1 MVVVLEDLHWAAP
14 TTLAVA
20 EYLGDKLSKAG
31 SAAAPDRHRM
41 PRCRQSTGF
50 TPTVRTS
57 MRAGAA
63 DVARRKIAAMSATTS
78 SGAATPK
85 ARARPTVPISHQELR
100 AHVHCVARR
109 HPICLMTAQ
118 IRGYPPS
125 APTRSPTKCRR
136 STARCRVRRAVA
148 QQSALGHPQLQRR
161 RPAKHHASSRDFGV
175 LDAPDPPIWAVSAVM
190 IPPDPSAQI
199 E

>member
-20 EYLGDKLSKAG
+20 EYLGDKLSKTG
-31 SAAAPDRHRM
+31 SAAAQDRHRM

-85 ARARPTVPISHQELR
+85 ARARPTIPISHQELR

-118 IRGYPPS
+118 RVS
-125 APTRSPTKCRR
+125 TRQHP
-136 STARCRVRRAVA
+136 RV
-148 QQSALGHPQLQRR
+148 LQRN
-161 RPAKHHASSRDFGV
+161 ADV
-175 LDAPDPPIWAVSAVM
+175 L
-190 IPPDPSAQI
+190 PPDVASVEPLHSSQRSVILDCSGGVRPYITLRHETLAYLTLPIRQYGRLAQL
-199 E
+199 

>member
-1 MVVVLEDLHWAAP
+1 MVVVLEDLHWPAP

-20 EYLGDKLSKAG
+20 EYLGDKLPKAG
-31 SAAAPDRHRM
+31 SAAAQDRHRM
-41 PRCRQSTGF
+41 PRCRQPTGF

-100 AHVHCVARR
+100 AHVHCLARR

-118 IRGYPPS
+118 RV
-125 APTRSPTKCRR
+125 PTLSTHAFSNEMPTFY
-136 STARCRVRRAVA
+136 
-148 QQSALGHPQLQRR
+148 
-161 RPAKHHASSRDFGV
+161 RPMSRPSSRCT
-175 LDAPDPPIWAVSAVM
+175 AVSARSSSTAAAASGHTSRFVTRLWRT
-190 IPPDPSAQI
+190 
-199 E
+199 